1 MNAPDDLE
9 QLGFGGSA
17 MPRYDLNLAGSAGIP
32 TPDQLVQRSLWDNS
46 PPDFG
51 VPDFSVPPL
60 QSGDLGEPSLNF
72 IPAFAPDP
80 GMPDLSTIPHP
91 FGVQMSNGM
100 EVESVIAQDIPDESA
115 IEHSLFD
122 GLGFSGLSIISD
134 IHQTD
139 PSMPDLQHPQI
150 QQQVTIAA
158 NERPGDLDP
167 AALDI
172 MHASAQYKQIRAK
185 TYPAVQMDQQG
196 MNNHR
201 SREFTLL
208 MKGLDSEERE

>member
-1 MNAPDDLE
+1 MNTPDDLE

-32 TPDQLVQRSLWDNS
+32 TPDQFVQRSLWDNPS

-60 QSGDLGEPSLNF
+60 QSGDLSGAGLNF

-80 GMPDLSTIPHP
+80 SMPDLSTIPYP

-100 EVESVIAQDIPDESA
+100 EVEPVIAQDVPDEA
-115 IEHSLFD
+115 EIERSLFA
-122 GLGFSGLSIISD
+122 GTGFSGLSIISD
-134 IHQTD
+134 IHQAD
-139 PSMPDLQHPQI
+139 PSMPDLQHLQV

-167 AALDI
+167 TALDV
-172 MHASAQYKQIRAK
+172 MHASAQYEQIRAK

-208 MKGLDSEERE
+208 MKGLDSEER